1 MGDVRD
7 VAGAGERLAGGVWQ
21 DGGELVEH
29 HREEGWGLGAIAEQY
44 RTTKAGKGCSVDAE
58 NIGVAGF
65 IEESRGVVDQHASL
79 IVREHRIPGA
89 GAEDHFVESTSALL
103 HLPRGDSVRDGYKGG
118 GEVLSD
124 RSRRRIVAQKIE

>member
-1 MGDVRD
+1 MRPEGAARAASLDTQRKRDSWAASWGRVSVCAAPLGGGVDEFGDGGDVLLRVGDVRD

-65 IEESRGVVDQHASL
+65 IEESRGVAD
-79 IVREHRIPGA
+79 
-89 GAEDHFVESTSALL
+89 
-103 HLPRGDSVRDGYKGG
+103 
-118 GEVLSD
+118 
-124 RSRRRIVAQKIE
+124 